1 MAGGIDIDAQTAAG
15 RKLRLDVEK
24 LMKTFEKEQKREVE
38 EILKTIGQEE
48 SRNMKAR
55 LNNLG
60 SGYSSMGAKVA
71 ATVAS
76 RMVDYNGDYKE
87 LEIGSIKGEAIGSRG
102 ANLAII
108 LAEGKGRGS
117 EVRMPPR
124 ESGIWFFGN
133 SPSSSYGGFV
143 TPKSLAHPVSVIK
156 KAYRSP
162 AKDPEPKFLEQGMEN
177 IERKIQERVIEGI
190 IEGWDKTAKKW
201 NRKSG
206 LQEFQRTLS
215 SIKRSAGSGS
225 YTAGGGSR

>member
-38 EILKTIGQEE
+38 EILKSIGQEE
-48 SRNMKAR
+48 SRNMKSR
-55 LNNLG
+55 LNNL
-60 SGYSSMGAKVA
+60 SGSMGAKVA
-71 ATVAS
+71 ATIAS

-162 AKDPEPKFLEQGMEN
+162 AKEPEPKFLEQGMEN

-206 LQEFQRTLS
+206 LQEFQRYLS
-215 SIKRSAGSGS
+215 GVKQSAGSS
-225 YTAGGGSR
+225 KYTAGGGSQ